1 MKKKLLLFASA
12 LMLLPTMMF
21 AASKTAEV
29 KVTVDESVYDWAIEQ
44 AGVYF
49 YVEGEAEPIEAVAQT
64 YEVSGDTVWYVA
76 EMPTKST
83 FFVGNGKDT
92 DFSQVP
98 SRRSEAITLG
108 SARAYI
114 MKLGDKSQSDL
125 TKWYTTLTE
134 TADPNPA
141 IESAAKLEYT
151 PGWEKLAITLVKKE
165 NNGAMISTTDNF
177 AEVNSKPGASQDW
190 DSQFFIVLPETVPN
204 GTKMRVFF
212 EYKASIAAT
221 ADTQCHADAGNY
233 LHWSAIGS
241 PAFTTEW
248 KTFDQMFTVPNEC
261 NGNFKSIAFNLSKDR
276 GNEVDYMFKRVY
288 VMYEAPKTVE
298 AAGWENVDFQI
309 VKTENASGKQEV
321 VETESF
327 EVNAAA
333 GAATDWDSQVFFVFP
348 ETLPVG
354 TKVRVFFDYKSSVA
368 ASADTQWHAEP
379 GNYKHWMAIG
389 SPSFKTDWQ
398 TYVWEGTVPNETAG
412 VGKSIAFNLSKD
424 KSQDVDFYFKNVCMQ
439 IPTKLTEE
447 EDGWDILDFKLAKKE
462 NNGDIEY
469 QFAKERVTINAAA
482 GAATDW
488 DSQFWIVLPEPVAP
502 GTELKISFNYRTDS
516 EYVPDAN
523 GILIPSQCHAL
534 PGDYKHWDFFGNRGF
549 INDWKEYNKTV
560 TVPSQATDQFQ
571 SIAFNMSIDKANEAN
586 YFLKNI
592 CVKVVGEAPYD
603 DEPEVEGN
611 LIDIDGYNFNQGST
625 SMWASYG
632 VNEVA
637 PEITEPGALNS
648 QYAMKVVTDKAGKL
662 YDTEIAYPMA
672 YNGGYVYNYSF
683 MVKADAPATMSVTTE
698 FIDIYGEWA
707 GENVSG
713 NIDVTTDWKTVSG
726 TFVPE
731 FVNSLEGAAYLAGAF
746 VFNIGDVETNYYF
759 DHIIVTREWIYDE
772 EETVED
778 NIFSG
783 DDYNFNGETVGDWK
797 VMGDETIGVLDILEG
812 GENQYLAYANSKAA
826 LEFEAK
832 PSIGEWTPYSSQIY
846 NTYDFKE
853 GYIYSYDFQI
863 RTLDG
868 SLGEVYVS
876 FQPETFWNGDMG
888 NSYSFEGDGFCNV
901 KGSTKITKEGISRF
915 VLGMGTKPNTYVID
929 HVIVTETPGQS
940 IIMGIND
947 IETESD
953 GAIYDMLGRKVETM
967 SNGSIYFQNG
977 KKVLK

>member
-29 KVTVDESVYDWAIEQ
+29 KVTIDESVYDWAIEQ

-49 YVEGEAEPIEAVAQT
+49 YVEGEAEPIKAVAQT

-76 EMPTKST
+76 EIPTKST

-98 SRRSEAITLG
+98 SRRSETINLG

-114 MKLGDKSQSDL
+114 MKLGDKSQSDV

-141 IESAAKLEYT
+141 IESAAKPEYT
-151 PGWEKLAITLVKKE
+151 PGWEKLPITLVKKE

-221 ADTQCHADAGNY
+221 ADTQCHADAGSY

-241 PAFTTEW
+241 PAFKTDW
-248 KTFDQMFTVPNEC
+248 QTFDKMFTVPNEC
-261 NGNFKSIAFNLSKDR
+261 NGNFRSIAFNLSKDR

-288 VMYEAPKTVE
+288 VMYEAPKTAEV
-298 AAGWENVDFQI
+298 AGWENVDFQI

-333 GAATDWDSQVFFVFP
+333 GAAQDWDSQVFFVFP
-348 ETLPVG
+348 EALPVG
-354 TKVRVFFDYKSSVA
+354 TKVKVFFDYKASIA
-368 ASADTQWHAEP
+368 AGADTQWHAEP
-379 GNYKHWMAIG
+379 GSYKHWAAIG
-389 SPSFKTDWQ
+389 SPAFKTDWQ
-398 TYVWEGTVPNETAG
+398 TYEWEGTVPNETAG

-424 KSQDVDFYFKNVCMQ
+424 RAHDVDFYFKNVCMQ
-439 IPTKLTEE
+439 IPTELTAE

-516 EYVPDAN
+516 EYVPNAN

-549 INDWKEYNKTV
+549 INEWKTYSKTV
-560 TVPSQATDQFQ
+560 TVPSQATADFQ

-586 YFLKNI
+586 YFFKNI

-611 LIDIDGYNFNQGST
+611 LIDIDSYNFNQGST
-625 SMWASYG
+625 GYWYSYG

-637 PEITEPGALNS
+637 LDVEQPGALNS
-648 QYAMKVVTDKAGKL
+648 AYAMKVATDKGGKL
-662 YDTEIAYPMA
+662 YDTQVADMLILDARYK
-672 YNGGYVYNYSF
+672 YNYSF
-683 MVKADAPATMSVTTE
+683 MAKADAPATLSVTAE
-698 FIDIYGEWA
+698 SDYYGAWD
-707 GENVSG
+707 GEQVGKFN
-713 NIDVTTDWKTVSG
+713 VTTDWKTFSG
-726 TFVPE
+726 SFTPE
-731 FVNSLEGAAYLAGAF
+731 FLY
-746 VFNIGDVETNYYF
+746 NIGYIGCWGDFVLNFGETETNYYI
-759 DHIIVTREWIYDE
+759 DHVIITREYIYDE
-772 EETVED
+772 EEEVEG
-778 NIFSG
+778 NIFTG
-783 DDYNFNGETVGDWK
+783 DDYNFNGETIGNWK
-797 VMGDETIGVLDILEG
+797 VMGDETIGILDILEG
-812 GENQYLAYANSKAA
+812 GETDYLAYANSKAA
-826 LEFEAK
+826 LQFEAK
-832 PSIGEWTPYSSQIY
+832 PSVGMPTPYSSQIY
-846 NTYDFKE
+846 ITYDFKE
-853 GYIYSYDFQI
+853 GYIYSYDFMI

-868 SLGEVYVS
+868 SYGEVYVS
-876 FQPETFWNGDMG
+876 FQPEGFWNGDMG
-888 NSYSFEGDGFCNV
+888 DHGDWEGDGWLHYT
-901 KGSTKITKEGISRF
+901 GSTKITKEGISRF
-915 VLGMGTKPNTYVID
+915 VIGMGTAPNTYVID
-929 HVIVTETPGQS
+929 HVIITETPGQS
-940 IIMGIND
+940 IVMGIDNID
-947 IETESD
+947 TESD
-953 GAIYDMLGRKVETM
+953 GVIYDMLGRKVETM